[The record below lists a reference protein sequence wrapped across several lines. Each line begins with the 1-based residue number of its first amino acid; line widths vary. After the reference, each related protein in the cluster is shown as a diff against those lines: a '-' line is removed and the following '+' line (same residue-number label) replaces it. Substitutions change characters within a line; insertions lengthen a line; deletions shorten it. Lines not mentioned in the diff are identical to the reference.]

1 MTGLLIWQFPVYI
14 HLQYQ
19 DTNDYLHS
27 HSLPKIGQISVT
39 ARLRNNLYL
48 TVAEYLKYPKRN
60 NGAVCEMKICM
71 GFQNRAWGKV
81 RYSKRLFIIDE
92 LISLKQNRKIPM
104 IIERNASL
112 SIISIKKYVVQ
123 LWSLLL
129 TWQTYVAN
137 CAWVLYVLINHQWC
151 KITGLYQHL
160 ISNPFIGLRRDVALG
175 SLQHHCIRFIVAN
188 IKTAVNY
195 SSTISVPHLIISV
208 LHYYFPLL
216 LALQHQSWPQWS
228 VNTMPALHSAQE

>member
-14 HLQYQ
+14 PLQFQ
-19 DTNDYLHS
+19 GTNDYLHS
-27 HSLPKIGQISVT
+27 HSLPKIGQMSITV
-39 ARLRNNLYL
+39 RLRNNLYL
-48 TVAEYLKYPKRN
+48 TVAEYLKYPKGN
-60 NGAVCEMKICM
+60 NRTCVWNENLHGVSEL
-71 GFQNRAWGKV
+71 RAWGKV

-151 KITGLYQHL
+151 KITGLYQQFDFKPIYRAETRCGFRL
-160 ISNPFIGLRRDVALG
+160 SPTPLYTLYCGEYQN
-175 SLQHHCIRFIVAN
+175 
-188 IKTAVNY
+188 
-195 SSTISVPHLIISV
+195 SS
-208 LHYYFPLL
+208 
-216 LALQHQSWPQWS
+216 
-228 VNTMPALHSAQE
+228 